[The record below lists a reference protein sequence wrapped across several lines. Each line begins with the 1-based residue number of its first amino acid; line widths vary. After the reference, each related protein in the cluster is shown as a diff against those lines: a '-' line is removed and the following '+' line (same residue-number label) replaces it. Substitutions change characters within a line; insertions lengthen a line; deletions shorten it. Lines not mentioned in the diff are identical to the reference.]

1 MIAMANL
8 YGTYMS
14 VDTVMLSVAK
24 SRVIVYGKQRNR
36 K

>member
-8 YGTYMS
+8 YGTDMG

-24 SRVIVYGKQRNR
+24 SRVIGYGKQRNR